1 MAIVISGVN
10 NNDKITAADG
20 TIDLLSGANLAGSIT
35 APAFSA
41 TGNITAGH
49 LNIGS
54 GIQLGNAGVATAT
67 TFVGNLTGN
76 VNSSSVNL
84 LFQIGGSEKLR
95 LNTNGEIGILGA
107 NYGTSGQVLTSQGA
121 GSAVTWSTI
130 PTSDADKIT
139 EGNTEAEVV
148 DTGSDGHFKVTTE
161 GSERFRIDSS
171 GHLHTGYT
179 SYFGGDHVNILA
191 TDGGGIS
198 IAQNNSGN
206 ATSGTT
212 LGTLSFQGY
221 HSGGATFSSAEAK
234 ISGVAAANHTGS
246 SAATDMVFF
255 TKPSTTGPGSAP
267 DERLRILSTG
277 GVGINTSNFSGQL
290 NNEVGLAVHGSS
302 NDNCRISITT
312 PTKSNSRLGY
322 YGLSNR
328 FGIDVHYGFE
338 IRDAESSYA
347 TRFKIN
353 NYGIVSMPFQPLVRY
368 AGGWTY
374 TSWNSHAQVVWGG
387 ENEDIGG
394 NFSNGVF
401 TVPSGGEGVYVI
413 SAQFIGPN
421 PGGYYFLW
429 QFYKN
434 TTGLNEWVQGYSGNG
449 NAEASSATIAVSCS
463 VGDTLRVAFHT
474 SYQYAYTS
482 GYSTFSIFKVH

>member
-1 MAIVISGVN
+1 MSDIRFNQWLHQSGTGGVSQSDGGHVGIGTTNPLIPVGAGNTHILNVGVVTCNNISAGSS
-10 NNDKITAADG
+10 ITAG
-20 TIDLLSGANLAGSIT
+20 TFYGSGANLTSLPSQLTLSNNADNRVIT
-35 APAFSA
+35 
-41 TGNITAGH
+41 G
-49 LNIGS
+49 GS
-54 GIQLGNAGVATAT
+54 GTNLNGEANLTFDGT
-67 TFVGNLTGN
+67 TFKVQAATPAIEISGTNSNGG
-76 VNSSSVNL
+76 NSSLHFNANANHWVLEADNYTQQNL
-84 LFQIGGSEKLR
+84 F
-95 LNTNGEIGILGA
+95 
-107 NYGTSGQVLTSQGA
+107 
-121 GSAVTWSTI
+121 
-130 PTSDADKIT
+130 
-139 EGNTEAEVV
+139 
-148 DTGSDGHFKVTTE
+148 
-161 GSERFRIDSS
+161 
-171 GHLHTGYT
+171 
-179 SYFGGDHVNILA
+179 
-191 TDGGGIS
+191 S
-198 IAQNNSGN
+198 IK
-206 ATSGTT
+206 SGTT
-212 LGTLSFQGY
+212 SSSTPRLS
-221 HSGGATFSSAEAK
+221 
-234 ISGVAAANHTGS
+234 IN
-246 SAATDMVFF
+246 
-255 TKPSTTGPGSAP
+255 PN
-267 DERLRILSTG
+267 G